1 MTNLEYDNL
10 CLQIQKRLK
19 NGPIWP
25 FHKKVLAVLQI
36 QWLRARQITKLK
48 PVWDKSKACKRKKK
62 KISLKFVHHLT
73 RLILNMAWLLLL
85 SSIIYYSSETQAVDI
100 HAPPDIGSHLRHFEG
115 ADKNPQFLTFPVN
128 ESLDEDAVPC
138 WNASACAYTIYPV
151 LGCFLS
157 EGLFLL

>member
-1 MTNLEYDNL
+1 MNIGRCLNFVTGFKNAVTKGTNWHNWSDEIVWKF
-10 CLQIQKRLK
+10 QITTSK
-19 NGPIWP
+19 
-25 FHKKVLAVLQI
+25 
-36 QWLRARQITKLK
+36 TKLK
-48 PVWDKSKACKRKKK
+48 ENCLETKKK
-62 KISLKFVHHLT
+62 SLKFVHHLT

-138 WNASACAYTIYPV
+138 WNASTCAYTIYPV

-157 EGLFLL
+157 EGLILL

>member
-1 MTNLEYDNL
+1 
-10 CLQIQKRLK
+10 
-19 NGPIWP
+19 
-25 FHKKVLAVLQI
+25 
-36 QWLRARQITKLK
+36 
-48 PVWDKSKACKRKKK
+48 
-62 KISLKFVHHLT
+62 
-73 RLILNMAWLLLL
+73 MAWLLLL

-100 HAPPDIGSHLRHFEG
+100 HAPPDIGSHLRHLEG

-157 EGLFLL
+157 EGLILKIRFSEKATKI